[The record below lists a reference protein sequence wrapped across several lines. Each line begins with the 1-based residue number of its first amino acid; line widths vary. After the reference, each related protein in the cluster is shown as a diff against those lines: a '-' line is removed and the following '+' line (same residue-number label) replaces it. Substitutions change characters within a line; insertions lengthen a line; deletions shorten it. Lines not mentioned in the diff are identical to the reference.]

1 MKGWTME
8 DVERARARLAGK
20 GVVVAPL
27 TRPEGSNGQAR
38 GRKAISIVKESG
50 PVKGKSPNKTESA
63 YNREFLGGR
72 GIFEGITFHLAG
84 GSRYTIDWYLFENGV
99 HTVVE
104 VKGSY
109 RFGSQGRA
117 WTAWRE
123 ARAQFPGFNFVWAER
138 QKDGTWK
145 DKE

>member
-1 MKGWTME
+1 MKLSEIKSERTRRL
-8 DVERARARLAGK
+8 VEAAIGGGGAGD
-20 GVVVAPL
+20 
-27 TRPEGSNGQAR
+27 RPVGQKPAAEAR
-38 GRKAISIVKESG
+38 GVARG
-50 PVKGKSPNKTESA
+50 PNKTEA
-63 YNREFLGGR
+63 RYARDMLTVNGVCKAQY
-72 GIFEGITFHLAG
+72 EGVTFHLAG

-117 WTAWRE
+117 WTAFRE
-123 ARAQFPGFNFVWAER
+123 ARAQFPGFRFVWVER

-145 DKE
+145 ERT